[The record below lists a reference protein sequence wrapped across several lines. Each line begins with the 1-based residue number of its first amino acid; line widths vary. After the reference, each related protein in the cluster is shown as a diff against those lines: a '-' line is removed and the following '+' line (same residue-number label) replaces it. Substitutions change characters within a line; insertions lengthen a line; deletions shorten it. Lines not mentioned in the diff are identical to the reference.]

1 MDGFLD
7 PVMGEGYHPNN
18 IPRVWR
24 SCQNLTKDDEMPSAS
39 EMIVQTL
46 EEAGIEYVFG
56 IPGGGTGQIFQIL
69 ETKQDRI
76 KTILVRHEQVA
87 AIMADAYGRAAGKPA
102 AIMGQGLFMGSNAT
116 FGIMEAMLSSSP
128 MLVITDTSDGGA
140 AQRPANQSGAGEY
153 GSIDLQSIFKSMT
166 KYTTLATSPKE
177 AVLGTQMAIKHAVS
191 GRPGPTTV
199 LMRSAAIGG
208 QVDVESPP
216 FIHNASGFLNTSKP
230 ASAPVDIEQAIQI
243 LSESKKPVIIAGNGV
258 HVAGAHS
265 ELQELAEQWGIPVAT
280 SYKGKSAISED
291 HPLALGMVGTYGQ
304 ETANRAVGDADTVL
318 VIGAL
323 LRSQETVGERPDIFN
338 PNRQRIIQI
347 DIDERNAGWSF
358 PVELGLIGDA
368 KVILEQLVAASKA
381 ATPDNSGRK
390 EWTDSLPGR
399 RDAGGYHDQP
409 EMHEDSSPVKPQ
421 RLIAQL
427 QATMEPST
435 IYSLDAG
442 NNRTWMAHL
451 YRAQQANT
459 FYSPGGTAGMGWA
472 LPAAVGLKLVYPN
485 QPVVC
490 VTGDGG
496 YMMTVNAIS
505 TAVQYD
511 LPIICVVF
519 NNNSLG
525 MVNDHQPEGH
535 KIASEF
541 HPTNNATV
549 AEGMGAWGVQ
559 VSDSKDLPDALRAAQ
574 ASGKPAVIDVLID
587 PGPSPD
593 DWRAGAWRAGQT

>member
-1 MDGFLD
+1 
-7 PVMGEGYHPNN
+7 
-18 IPRVWR
+18 
-24 SCQNLTKDDEMPSAS
+24 MPSAS

-102 AIMGQGLFMGSNAT
+102 AIMGQGLFMGSNAA

-153 GSIDLQSIFKSMT
+153 GSIDLQSMFKAMT
-166 KYTTLATSPKE
+166 KYTTLATNPKE
-177 AVLGTQMAIKHAVS
+177 AVLGAQMAIKHAVS
-191 GRPGPTTV
+191 GRPGPATL
-199 LMRSAAIGG
+199 LMRSAAISGE
-208 QVDVESPP
+208 VDVESPP
-216 FIHNASGFLNTSKP
+216 FIHNTAGFLNTVKP
-230 ASAPVDIEQAIQI
+230 ASASVDIERAIQI
-243 LSESKKPVIIAGNGV
+243 LNESKRPVIIAGNGV
-258 HVAGAHS
+258 HVARAHD
-265 ELQELAEQWGIPVAT
+265 ELQQLAEQWGMPVAT

-291 HPLALGMVGTYGQ
+291 HPLSLGMVGTYGQ
-304 ETANRAVGDADTVL
+304 EAANKAVGDADTVL
-318 VIGAL
+318 VIGAF

-338 PNRQRIIQI
+338 PARQRIIQI

-358 PVELGLIGDA
+358 PVEIGLIGDA
-368 KVILEQLVAASKA
+368 KSILEQLVEASKA
-381 ATPDNSGRK
+381 AAPGNASNRS
-390 EWTDSLPGR
+390 EWTESMQTR
-399 RDAGGYHDQP
+399 RDAAGFHDQP

-427 QATMEPST
+427 QATMPADT
-435 IYSLDAG
+435 IYALDAG

-472 LPAAVGLKLVYPN
+472 LPAAVGLKLVYPD

-490 VTGDGG
+490 ISGDGG

-519 NNNSLG
+519 NNGTLG

-541 HPTNNATV
+541 YPTNNATV
-549 AEGMGAWGVQ
+549 AEGMGAWGIQ
-559 VSDSKDLPDALRAAQ
+559 INDSKDLPDALRAAQ
-574 ASGKPAVIDVLID
+574 ASGRTAVIDVIID

>member
-1 MDGFLD
+1 
-7 PVMGEGYHPNN
+7 
-18 IPRVWR
+18 
-24 SCQNLTKDDEMPSAS
+24 MPSAS

-102 AIMGQGLFMGSNAT
+102 AIMGQGLFMGSNAA

-153 GSIDLQSIFKSMT
+153 GSIDLQSMFKAMT
-166 KYTTLATSPKE
+166 KYTTLATNPKE
-177 AVLGTQMAIKHAVS
+177 AVLGAQMAIKHAVS
-191 GRPGPTTV
+191 GRPGPATL
-199 LMRSAAIGG
+199 LMRSAAISGE
-208 QVDVESPP
+208 VDVESPP
-216 FIHNASGFLNTSKP
+216 FIHNAAGFLNTVKP
-230 ASAPVDIEQAIQI
+230 ASAAVDIDRAIQI
-243 LSESKKPVIIAGNGV
+243 LNESKRPVIIAGNGV
-258 HVAGAHS
+258 HVARAHD
-265 ELQELAEQWGIPVAT
+265 ELQQLAEQWGMPVAT

-291 HPLALGMVGTYGQ
+291 HPLSLGMVGTYGQ
-304 ETANRAVGDADTVL
+304 ETANKAVGDADTVL

-338 PNRQRIIQI
+338 PARQRIIQI

-358 PVELGLIGDA
+358 PVEIGLIGDA
-368 KVILEQLVAASKA
+368 KAILEQLVEASKA
-381 ATPDNSGRK
+381 AAPGNASNRS
-390 EWTDSLPGR
+390 EWTESMQAR
-399 RDAGGYHDQP
+399 RDAAGFHDQP

-427 QATMEPST
+427 QATMPADT
-435 IYSLDAG
+435 IYALDAG

-472 LPAAVGLKLVYPN
+472 LPAAVGLKLVYPD

-490 VTGDGG
+490 ISGDGG

-519 NNNSLG
+519 NNGTLG

-541 HPTNNATV
+541 YPTNNATV
-549 AEGMGAWGVQ
+549 AEGMGAWGIQ
-559 VSDSKDLPDALRAAQ
+559 INDSKDLPDALRAAQ
-574 ASGKPAVIDVLID
+574 ASGRTAVIDVIID

>member
-1 MDGFLD
+1 
-7 PVMGEGYHPNN
+7 
-18 IPRVWR
+18 
-24 SCQNLTKDDEMPSAS
+24 MPSAS

-76 KTILVRHEQVA
+76 RTLLVRHEQVA
-87 AIMADAYGRAAGKPA
+87 AIMADAYGRASGKPA

-128 MLVITDTSDGGA
+128 MLILTDTSDSGA

-216 FIHNASGFLNTSKP
+216 FIHNAAGFLNTAKP
-230 ASAPVDIEQAIQI
+230 ASAPVDIQKALEI
-243 LSESKKPVIIAGNGV
+243 LSESRRPVIIAGNGV

-265 ELQELAEQWGIPVAT
+265 ALQQLAEKLAIPVAT

-304 ETANRAVGDADTVL
+304 ETANRVGGDSDTIL
-318 VIGAL
+318 VAGAL
-323 LRSQETVGERPDIFN
+323 LRSQETVGERPDIFD
-338 PNRQRIIQI
+338 PNKQRIIQI

-368 KVILEQLVAASKA
+368 KVILEQMVEASNVASL
-381 ATPDNSGRK
+381 DNSKRQP
-390 EWTDSLPGR
+390 WADSMPSR
-399 RDAGGYHDQP
+399 REAGGYHDQP
-409 EMHEDSSPVKPQ
+409 EMHEESSPVKPQ

-427 QATMEPST
+427 QATMDPST
-435 IYSLDAG
+435 IYTLDAG

-451 YRAQQANT
+451 YRAQTANT

-472 LPAAVGLKLVYPN
+472 LPAAVGLKLVYPD
-485 QPVVC
+485 QPVVA

-496 YMMTVNAIS
+496 YMMVVNAIS
-505 TAVQYD
+505 TAVQYE

-519 NNNSLG
+519 NNNTLG

-559 VSDSKDLPDALRAAQ
+559 VNDSKDIPDALRAAQ
-574 ASGKPAVIDVLID
+574 ASGKPAVIDVIVD
-587 PGPSPD
+587 PDPSPD
-593 DWRAGAWRAGQT
+593 NWRAGAWRAGQT

>member
-1 MDGFLD
+1 
-7 PVMGEGYHPNN
+7 
-18 IPRVWR
+18 
-24 SCQNLTKDDEMPSAS
+24 MPSAS

-46 EEAGIEYVFG
+46 EEAGVEYVFG

-76 KTILVRHEQVA
+76 KTLLVRHEQVA
-87 AIMADAYGRAAGKPA
+87 AIMADAYGRASGKPA

-128 MLVITDTSDGGA
+128 MLILTDTSDGGA

-199 LMRSAAIGG
+199 LMRSAAISG

-216 FIHNASGFLNTSKP
+216 FIHNASGFLNTAKP
-230 ASAPVDIEQAIQI
+230 ASAPVDIQRAVKI
-243 LSESKKPVIIAGNGV
+243 LNESRRPVIIAGNGV
-258 HVAGAHS
+258 HVARAHS
-265 ELQELAEQWGIPVAT
+265 ELQQLAEQWGIPVAP

-304 ETANRAVGDADTVL
+304 ETANKAVGDADTVL
-318 VIGAL
+318 VVGAL
-323 LRSQETVGERPDIFN
+323 LRSQETVGERPDIFD
-338 PNRQRIIQI
+338 PNKQRIIQI

-368 KVILEQLVAASKA
+368 KVILEQMVEASDMAA
-381 ATPDNSGRK
+381 PDNSGRQV
-390 EWTDSLPGR
+390 WTDSMPVR
-399 RDAGGYHDQP
+399 RETGGYHDQP
-409 EMHEDSSPVKPQ
+409 EMHEDSSPIKPQ

-427 QATMEPST
+427 QATMDPST
-435 IYSLDAG
+435 IYTLDAG

-485 QPVVC
+485 QPVVA

-496 YMMTVNAIS
+496 YMMVVNAIS

-519 NNNSLG
+519 NNNTLG

-559 VSDSKDLPDALRAAQ
+559 VNDSKDLPDALRAAQ
-574 ASGKPAVIDVLID
+574 ASGKPAVVDVLID
-587 PGPSPD
+587 PVPSPD

>member
-1 MDGFLD
+1 
-7 PVMGEGYHPNN
+7 
-18 IPRVWR
+18 
-24 SCQNLTKDDEMPSAS
+24 MPSAS

-46 EEAGIEYVFG
+46 EEAGVEYVFG

-76 KTILVRHEQVA
+76 KTLLVRHEQVA
-87 AIMADAYGRAAGKPA
+87 AIMADAYGRASGKPA

-128 MLVITDTSDGGA
+128 MLILTDTSDGGA

-199 LMRSAAIGG
+199 LMRSAAISG

-216 FIHNASGFLNTSKP
+216 FIHNASGFLNTAKP
-230 ASAPVDIEQAIQI
+230 ASAPVDIQRAVKI
-243 LSESKKPVIIAGNGV
+243 LNESRRPVIIAGNGV
-258 HVAGAHS
+258 HVARAHS
-265 ELQELAEQWGIPVAT
+265 ELQQLAEQWGIPVAT

-304 ETANRAVGDADTVL
+304 ETANKAVGDADTVL
-318 VIGAL
+318 VVGAL
-323 LRSQETVGERPDIFN
+323 LRSQETVGERPDIFD
-338 PNRQRIIQI
+338 PNKQRIIQI

-368 KVILEQLVAASKA
+368 KVILEQIVEASDMAAS
-381 ATPDNSGRK
+381 DNSGRQV
-390 EWTDSLPGR
+390 WTDSMPVR
-399 RDAGGYHDQP
+399 RETGGYHDQP
-409 EMHEDSSPVKPQ
+409 EMHEDSSPIKPQ

-427 QATMEPST
+427 QATMDPST
-435 IYSLDAG
+435 IYTLDAG

-485 QPVVC
+485 QPVVA

-496 YMMTVNAIS
+496 YMMVVNAIS

-519 NNNSLG
+519 NNNTLG

-559 VSDSKDLPDALRAAQ
+559 VNDSKDLPDALRAAQ
-574 ASGKPAVIDVLID
+574 ASGKPAVVDVLID

>member
-1 MDGFLD
+1 
-7 PVMGEGYHPNN
+7 
-18 IPRVWR
+18 
-24 SCQNLTKDDEMPSAS
+24 MPSAS

-69 ETKQDRI
+69 ESKQDRI

-87 AIMADAYGRAAGKPA
+87 AIMADAYGRASGKPA
-102 AIMGQGLFMGSNAT
+102 AIMGQGLFIGSNAT

-166 KYTTLATSPKE
+166 KYTTLATNPKE

-199 LMRSAAIGG
+199 LMRSAAISGE
-208 QVDVESPP
+208 VDVESPP
-216 FIHNASGFLNTSKP
+216 FIHNASGFLNTAKP
-230 ASAPVDIEQAIQI
+230 ASAPVDIQRAIQI
-243 LSESKKPVIIAGNGV
+243 ISESRKPVIIAGNGV
-258 HVAGAHS
+258 HVARAHAQ
-265 ELQELAEQWGIPVAT
+265 LQELAEQWGIPVAT

-304 ETANRAVGDADTVL
+304 DTANRAVGGADTVI

-323 LRSQETVGERPDIFN
+323 LRSQETVGERPDIFD

-368 KVILEQLVAASKA
+368 KVILEQMVEASTAAP
-381 ATPDNSGRK
+381 PDNSRRK
-390 EWTDSLPGR
+390 DWTNSMPDR
-399 RDAGGYHDQP
+399 RDSGGYHDQP

-427 QATMEPST
+427 QATMDPST
-435 IYSLDAG
+435 IYTLDAG

-472 LPAAVGLKLVYPN
+472 LPAAVGLKLVYPD
-485 QPVVC
+485 QPVVA

-496 YMMTVNAIS
+496 YMMVVNAIS

-519 NNNSLG
+519 NNGTLG

-574 ASGKPAVIDVLID
+574 ASGRPAVVDVIID

>member
-1 MDGFLD
+1 
-7 PVMGEGYHPNN
+7 
-18 IPRVWR
+18 
-24 SCQNLTKDDEMPSAS
+24 MPSAS

-46 EEAGIEYVFG
+46 EEAGVEYVFG

-76 KTILVRHEQVA
+76 KTLLVRHEQVA
-87 AIMADAYGRAAGKPA
+87 AIMADAYGRASGKPA

-128 MLVITDTSDGGA
+128 MLILTDTSDGGA

-199 LMRSAAIGG
+199 LMRSAAISG

-216 FIHNASGFLNTSKP
+216 FIHNASGFLNTAKP
-230 ASAPVDIEQAIQI
+230 ASAPVDIQRAVKI
-243 LSESKKPVIIAGNGV
+243 LSESRKPVIIAGNGV
-258 HVAGAHS
+258 HVARAHS
-265 ELQELAEQWGIPVAT
+265 ELQQLAEQWGIPVAT
-280 SYKGKSAISED
+280 SYKGKSSISED

-304 ETANRAVGDADTVL
+304 ETANKAVGDADTVL
-318 VIGAL
+318 VVGAL
-323 LRSQETVGERPDIFN
+323 LRSQETVGERPDIFD
-338 PNRQRIIQI
+338 PNKQRIIQI

-368 KVILEQLVAASKA
+368 KVILEQMVEASDMAAS
-381 ATPDNSGRK
+381 DNSGRQA
-390 EWTDSLPGR
+390 WTDSMPVR
-399 RDAGGYHDQP
+399 RETGGYHDQP

-427 QATMEPST
+427 QATMDPST
-435 IYSLDAG
+435 IYTLDAG

-485 QPVVC
+485 QPVVA

-496 YMMTVNAIS
+496 YMMVVNAIS

-519 NNNSLG
+519 NNNTLG

-559 VSDSKDLPDALRAAQ
+559 VNDSKDLPDALRAAQ
-574 ASGKPAVIDVLID
+574 ASGKPAVVDVLID

>member
-1 MDGFLD
+1 
-7 PVMGEGYHPNN
+7 
-18 IPRVWR
+18 
-24 SCQNLTKDDEMPSAS
+24 MPLAS

-46 EEAGIEYVFG
+46 EEAGVEYVFG

-76 KTILVRHEQVA
+76 KTLLVRHEQVA
-87 AIMADAYGRAAGKPA
+87 AIMADAYGRASGKPA

-128 MLVITDTSDGGA
+128 MLILTDTSDGGA

-199 LMRSAAIGG
+199 LMRSAAISG

-216 FIHNASGFLNTSKP
+216 FIHNASGFLNTAKP
-230 ASAPVDIEQAIQI
+230 ASAPVDIQRAVKI
-243 LSESKKPVIIAGNGV
+243 LNESRRPVIIAGNGV
-258 HVAGAHS
+258 HVARAHS
-265 ELQELAEQWGIPVAT
+265 ELQQLAEQWGIPVAT

-304 ETANRAVGDADTVL
+304 ETANKAVGDADTVI
-318 VIGAL
+318 VVGAL
-323 LRSQETVGERPDIFN
+323 LRSQETVGERPDIFD
-338 PNRQRIIQI
+338 PNKQRIIQI

-368 KVILEQLVAASKA
+368 KVILEQMVEASDMAA
-381 ATPDNSGRK
+381 PDNSGRQV
-390 EWTDSLPGR
+390 WTDSMPVR
-399 RDAGGYHDQP
+399 RETGGYHDQP
-409 EMHEDSSPVKPQ
+409 EMHEDSSPIKPQ

-427 QATMEPST
+427 QATMDPST
-435 IYSLDAG
+435 IYTLDAG

-485 QPVVC
+485 QPVVA

-496 YMMTVNAIS
+496 YMMVVNAIS

-519 NNNSLG
+519 NNNTLG

-559 VSDSKDLPDALRAAQ
+559 VNDSKDLPDALRAAQ
-574 ASGKPAVIDVLID
+574 ASGKPAVVDVLID
-587 PGPSPD
+587 PVPSPD

>member
-1 MDGFLD
+1 
-7 PVMGEGYHPNN
+7 
-18 IPRVWR
+18 
-24 SCQNLTKDDEMPSAS
+24 MPSAS

-46 EEAGIEYVFG
+46 EEAGVEYVFG

-69 ETKQDRI
+69 ETKLDRI
-76 KTILVRHEQVA
+76 KPLLVRHEQVA
-87 AIMADAYGRAAGKPA
+87 AIMADAYGRASGKPA

-116 FGIMEAMLSSSP
+116 FGIMDAMLSSSP
-128 MLVITDTSDGGA
+128 MLILTDTSDGGA

-199 LMRSAAIGG
+199 LMRSAAISG

-216 FIHNASGFLNTSKP
+216 FIHNASGFLNTAKP
-230 ASAPVDIEQAIQI
+230 ASAPVDIQRAVKI
-243 LSESKKPVIIAGNGV
+243 LNESRRPVIIAGNGV
-258 HVAGAHS
+258 HVARAHS
-265 ELQELAEQWGIPVAT
+265 ELQQLAEQWGIPVAP

-304 ETANRAVGDADTVL
+304 ETANKAVGDADTVL
-318 VIGAL
+318 VVGAL
-323 LRSQETVGERPDIFN
+323 LRSQETVGERPDIFD
-338 PNRQRIIQI
+338 PTKQRIIQI

-368 KVILEQLVAASKA
+368 KVILEQIVEASDMAA
-381 ATPDNSGRK
+381 PDNSGRQV
-390 EWTDSLPGR
+390 WTDSMPVR
-399 RDAGGYHDQP
+399 RETGGYHDQP
-409 EMHEDSSPVKPQ
+409 EMHEDSSPIKPQ

-427 QATMEPST
+427 QATMDPST
-435 IYSLDAG
+435 IYTLDAG

-485 QPVVC
+485 QPVVA

-496 YMMTVNAIS
+496 YMMVVNAIS

-519 NNNSLG
+519 NNNTLG

-559 VSDSKDLPDALRAAQ
+559 VNDSKDLPDALRAAQ
-574 ASGKPAVIDVLID
+574 ASGKPAVVDVLID

>member
-1 MDGFLD
+1 
-7 PVMGEGYHPNN
+7 
-18 IPRVWR
+18 
-24 SCQNLTKDDEMPSAS
+24 MPSAS

-46 EEAGIEYVFG
+46 EEAGVEYVFG

-69 ETKQDRI
+69 ETKKDRI
-76 KTILVRHEQVA
+76 NTILVRHEQVA
-87 AIMADAYGRAAGKPA
+87 AIMADAYGRASGKPA

-191 GRPGPTTV
+191 GRPGPATV
-199 LMRSAAIGG
+199 LMRSAAISG

-216 FIHNASGFLNTSKP
+216 FIHNASGFLNTVKP
-230 ASAPVDIEQAIQI
+230 ASAPVDIQRAIQI
-243 LSESKKPVIIAGNGV
+243 LNESRKPVIIAGNGV

-265 ELQELAEQWGIPVAT
+265 QLQEFAEQWGMPVAT
-280 SYKGKSAISED
+280 SYKGKSAISEN

-304 ETANRAVGDADTVL
+304 ETANKAVGDADTV
-318 VIGAL
+318 VVVGAL
-323 LRSQETVGERPDIFN
+323 LRSQEKVGERPDIFN

-368 KVILEQLVAASKA
+368 GVILGQLVEASRDTAPDSAAR
-381 ATPDNSGRK
+381 RK
-390 EWTDSLPGR
+390 EWTDSLAGR
-399 RDAGGYHDQP
+399 RDADGFYDQP
-409 EMHEDSSPVKPQ
+409 EMHEDSSPVTPQ
-421 RLIAQL
+421 RLVAQL
-427 QATMEPST
+427 QATMDPST
-435 IYSLDAG
+435 IFALDAG

-451 YRAQQANT
+451 YRARQANT
-459 FYSPGGTAGMGWA
+459 FYCPGGTAGMGWG
-472 LPAAVGLKLVYPN
+472 LPAAVGLKLVYRD

-519 NNNSLG
+519 NDNVLG
-525 MVNDHQPEGH
+525 MVHDHQPEGR

-541 HPTNNATV
+541 FPTNNATV
-549 AEGMGAWGVQ
+549 AQGMGAFGVQ
-559 VSDSKDLPDALRAAQ
+559 VSHSKDLPDALREAQ
-574 ASGKPAVIDVLID
+574 ASGRPAVVDVLVD

>member
-1 MDGFLD
+1 MRREAASSGS
-7 PVMGEGYHPNN
+7 
-18 IPRVWR
+18 R
-24 SCQNLTKDDEMPSAS
+24 SAIQSTASCPSNTAGANTPSAA
-39 EMIVQTL
+39 EAIVDAL
-46 EEAGIEYVFG
+46 IAEEIEYVFG

-87 AIMADAYGRAAGKPA
+87 AIMADAYGRAAGNPA

-153 GSIDLQSIFKSMT
+153 GSIDLQSIFKSMA

-216 FIHNASGFLNTSKP
+216 FIHNAAGFLNTAKP
-230 ASAPVDIEQAIQI
+230 ASAPVDIQRAVQI
-243 LSESKKPVIIAGNGV
+243 LSESRKPVIIAGNGV
-258 HVAGAHS
+258 HVARAHAQ
-265 ELQELAEQWGIPVAT
+265 LQDLAEQWGIPVAT

-304 ETANRAVGDADTVL
+304 EPANKAVGDAATVL

-338 PNRQRIIQI
+338 PARQRIIQI

-368 KVILEQLVAASKA
+368 KAILEQLVEASKSTA
-381 ATPDNSGRK
+381 PDNSGRK
-390 EWTDSLPGR
+390 EWTDSMPGR
-399 RDAGGYHDQP
+399 RDTGGYHDYP
-409 EMHEDSSPVKPQ
+409 DMPEDSSPVKPQ

-427 QATMEPST
+427 QATMGPST
-435 IYSLDAG
+435 IYTLDAG
-442 NNRTWMAHL
+442 NNRTWMARL
-451 YRAQQANT
+451 YRAQKANT

-472 LPAAVGLKLVYPN
+472 LPAAVGLKLVYPD
-485 QPVVC
+485 QPVVA

-541 HPTNNATV
+541 YPTNNATV
-549 AEGMGAWGVQ
+549 AEGMGAWGIQ
-559 VSDSKDLPDALRAAQ
+559 INDSKDLPDALRAAQ
-574 ASGKPAVIDVLID
+574 ASGRPAVSDVLID
-587 PGPSPD
+587 PDPSPD

>member
-1 MDGFLD
+1 
-7 PVMGEGYHPNN
+7 
-18 IPRVWR
+18 
-24 SCQNLTKDDEMPSAS
+24 MPSAS

-46 EEAGIEYVFG
+46 EEAGVEYVFG

-76 KTILVRHEQVA
+76 KTLLVRHEQVA
-87 AIMADAYGRAAGKPA
+87 AIMADAYGRASGKPA

-128 MLVITDTSDGGA
+128 MLILTDTSDGGA

-199 LMRSAAIGG
+199 LMRSAAISG

-216 FIHNASGFLNTSKP
+216 FIHNASGFLNTAKP
-230 ASAPVDIEQAIQI
+230 ASAPVDIQRAVKI
-243 LSESKKPVIIAGNGV
+243 LNESRRPVIIAGNGV
-258 HVAGAHS
+258 HVARAHS
-265 ELQELAEQWGIPVAT
+265 ELQQLAEQWGIPVAT

-304 ETANRAVGDADTVL
+304 ETANKAVGDADTVL
-318 VIGAL
+318 VVGAL
-323 LRSQETVGERPDIFN
+323 LRSQETVGERPDIFD
-338 PNRQRIIQI
+338 PNKQRIIQI

-368 KVILEQLVAASKA
+368 KVILEQMVEASDMAA
-381 ATPDNSGRK
+381 PDNSGRQV
-390 EWTDSLPGR
+390 WTDSMPVR
-399 RDAGGYHDQP
+399 RETGSYHDQP
-409 EMHEDSSPVKPQ
+409 EMHEDSSPIKPQ

-427 QATMEPST
+427 QATMDPST
-435 IYSLDAG
+435 IYTLDAG

-485 QPVVC
+485 QPVVA

-496 YMMTVNAIS
+496 YMMVVNAIS

-519 NNNSLG
+519 NNNTLG

-559 VSDSKDLPDALRAAQ
+559 VNDSKDLPDALRAAQ
-574 ASGKPAVIDVLID
+574 ASGKPAVVDVLID
-587 PGPSPD
+587 PVPSPD